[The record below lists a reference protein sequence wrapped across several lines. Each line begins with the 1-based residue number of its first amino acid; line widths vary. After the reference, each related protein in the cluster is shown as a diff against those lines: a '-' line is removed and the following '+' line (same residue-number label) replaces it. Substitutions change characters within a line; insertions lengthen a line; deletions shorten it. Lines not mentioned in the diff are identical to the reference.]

1 MRKKI
6 LLLGKNGQVGW
17 ELQRTLAPLG
27 ELTSFGSTELN
38 FTNADAL
45 RETVLASGADLV
57 VNAAAYTAVDKAESE
72 RELAEKINGVAPGV
86 IAAAARDLGAWF
98 VHYSTDYVFDG
109 TKNEPY
115 LETDAPNP
123 VGVYGQSKLRG
134 EKEVQQVSG
143 KFVIFRLAWV
153 YGLRGHNFLL
163 TMQRLAREGK
173 NLRVV
178 SDQLGSPTWSR
189 MIAEGTSSVA
199 TSLLSGKSA
208 TSGIYHLTSGG
219 VTSWHGFASR
229 IVESMPETER
239 RTQSVQPIPTS
250 DYPTPARRPA
260 YSVLDCAKVRDA
272 FGVQLPAWDE
282 ALALALNR

>member
-134 EKEVQQVSG
+134 EKEVQQVSER
-143 KFVIFRLAWV
+143 FVIFRLAWV

-178 SDQLGSPTWSR
+178 SDQLGSPSWSR
-189 MIAEGTSSVA
+189 MIAEGSSSVA